1 MTLWVLRWTPILLSM
16 IRAIFNRLACK
27 LKNHLNS
34 APKVALNDTRSKA
47 EFNEVQRRLM
57 IYLRALWN
65 CEFVVKQA
73 DVDAAG
79 DEVGKPFIEYNVVN
93 LPDVFF
99 DCTEDNG
106 VYLTGLETYRAAA
119 THAAAHL
126 TFKKKPF
133 SARSLNKLH
142 IAMISVIEDARVETL
157 AIRIYPGLKQLWT
170 RQHTA
175 TPLANKTAGDY
186 LNRLARALLD
196 ENYQD
201 DDLWIVQGRV
211 LFKLINDLED
221 ELISRDIGIRLA
233 DAFQKKQIKF
243 DFHKDKLSAPY
254 RDDNRYLWR
263 RQDSPLEIFSPF
275 FRSNSSVGTMDDDP
289 FTKKRSS
296 ATPDVSSNTKQVSA
310 TYFYPEWNYR
320 SRSEDQS
327 WVTLRENNPAAG
339 DLNLIDKIITENQHL
354 LTRMKALLR
363 AIRDGASQRIRKL
376 EVGDEIDINAAIRAR
391 IDMCQGVPPDTRI
404 MMRSVQKARDIAVLM
419 LLDLSR
425 SMNNKIRGQDYTA
438 LHLTQQV
445 SVLFAEAIKTVGDPF
460 AIHGFYSDSRHFV
473 EYLRLKDFDQPFD
486 ELPKARIS
494 GVKGRR
500 GTRMGAA
507 IRHATFHL
515 NKQKSGKKILLIL
528 TDGEPSDVDAPD
540 RKYLHDDTKKSVE
553 GTKRNGIHT
562 FCISLDPGADTYVS
576 RIFGA
581 MNYMVVDHVKHLP
594 EKVLLIY
601 AGLTR

>member
-1 MTLWVLRWTPILLSM
+1 MRE
-16 IRAIFNRLACK
+16 IFNRLASE
-27 LKNHLNS
+27 LKNQFNP
-34 APKVALNDTRSKA
+34 APKAVQSDARSKVG
-47 EFNEVQRRLM
+47 FSEVQRRLM

-65 CEFVVKQA
+65 REFVVKQA
-73 DVDAAG
+73 DIDAAG
-79 DEVGKPFIEYNVVN
+79 DEVGKPFIEYNVIN
-93 LPDVFF
+93 LPGAFF
-99 DCTEDNG
+99 DYDQDNG
-106 VYLTGLETYRAAA
+106 GYLTGLEIYRAAA

-170 RQHTA
+170 KQHTA
-175 TPLANKTAGDY
+175 TSLANQTAGDY

-196 ENYQD
+196 DQYQD
-201 DDLWIVQGRV
+201 NDPWIIQGLT
-211 LFKLINDLED
+211 LFNSIKDLED
-221 ELISRDIGIRLA
+221 ELASRDLGIRLA
-233 DAFQKKQIKF
+233 DSFHEKKIRFNFQTDQ
-243 DFHKDKLSAPY
+243 LRVPY

-263 RQDSPLEIFSPF
+263 RQNSPLEIFSPF
-275 FRSNSSVGTMDDDP
+275 FRSKSSVGIKEDKQ
-289 FTKKRSS
+289 FHKKRPSE
-296 ATPDVSSNTKQVSA
+296 TPEVSSNTKQVSA
-310 TYFYPEWNYR
+310 TYLYPEWNYR

-327 WVTLRENNPAAG
+327 WVTLRESTPVTG
-339 DLNLIDKIITENQHL
+339 DLNSIDNIIKDNQHR

-363 AIRDGASQRIRKL
+363 AIRDGATQRIRKL

-391 IDMCQGVPPDTRI
+391 IDISQGIPPDTRI
-404 MMRSVQKARDIAVLM
+404 MMRSAQKARDISVLM

-425 SMNNKIRGQDYTA
+425 SMNNKIKGQDYTA
-438 LHLTQQV
+438 IQLTQQV

-494 GVKGRR
+494 GLSGQR

-515 NKQKSGKKILLIL
+515 NQQKSSKKILLIL
-528 TDGEPSDVDAPD
+528 TDGEPSDVDVPD

-553 GTKRNGIHT
+553 GTKRSGIHT
-562 FCISLDPGADTYVS
+562 FCISLDPGADMYVS

-581 MNYMVVDHVKHLP
+581 TNYMVVDHVKHLP